1 MTQGSNQPHQPNA
14 LHLKQTRLKQA
25 RHWLL
30 PALLLLLSTAH
41 AMAQSPAPAAAPAA
55 GANATTTT
63 NAPYVNPKDPF
74 ESFNRKVA
82 GFNDVLDENVLKP
95 VATAYVKVVPS
106 VVRTTLRNVLGNIG
120 DVWSTANHFLQ
131 GKVQTGL
138 EMGMRVAVNSVL
150 GLGGVLDVASEAGL
164 ERRDEDFGQTLG
176 RWGVPPGP
184 YVVLPLLG
192 PSSVRETAALP
203 VDRSWSPSRVI
214 NDTGTVWGLT
224 GLQLVETRA
233 GLLGAS
239 RLLDDV
245 ALDKYAFLRDA
256 YIQRRRSLVYDGDPP
271 PEVDPDDEKPSKP
284 APAKTSS
291 TELNVAPTDKLA
303 LNTAN
308 ADLTQPSSVVTASG
322 SVVAQSPPAPA
333 VTLPVVTATKA
344 EVTTRPA
351 LFTTDNVGG
360 P

>member
-1 MTQGSNQPHQPNA
+1 MSHRSNHPEA
-14 LHLKQTRLKQA
+14 LIHSTRLKQA

-30 PALLLLLSTAH
+30 PTLLVLATTH
-41 AMAQSPAPAAAPAA
+41 AAAQSTPPAAEASPKV
-55 GANATTTT
+55 

-82 GFNDVLDENVLKP
+82 GFNDVVDENVLKP

-106 VVRTTLRNVLGNIG
+106 VVRTGFRNVLGNFG
-120 DVWSTANHFLQ
+120 DVWSAANHFLQ

-150 GLGGVLDVASEAGL
+150 GLGGLLDVATEAGL

-176 RWGVPPGP
+176 RWGVPAGP
-184 YVVLPLLG
+184 YLVLPLLG

-203 VDRSWSPSRVI
+203 VDRSWSPSLAI
-214 NDTGTVWGLT
+214 NDTGTVLGLT
-224 GLQLVETRA
+224 GLQVIEVRA

-245 ALDKYAFLRDA
+245 ALDKYSFLRDA
-256 YIQRRRSLVYDGDPP
+256 YIARRRSLVYDGDPP
-271 PEVDPDDEKPSKP
+271 PEVDPDDEKPVKP
-284 APAKTSS
+284 APVKSS
-291 TELNVAPTDKLA
+291 SAEPNAS
-303 LNTAN
+303 TAN
-308 ADLTQPSSVVTASG
+308 KIAQNQANPDLTSLTSTVLASG
-322 SVVAQSPPAPA
+322 LVVAQSPAAPA
-333 VTLPVVTATKA
+333 VTTSITAATKPDTA
-344 EVTTRPA
+344 ARAA
-351 LFTTDNVGG
+351 LPNVDNVGG